1 MQEQGHSD
9 VCFYRSASACLV
21 KNTATVKGIL
31 HHSCLVS
38 CCSFLQSLERSGSE
52 RQELHCML
60 ALLVLWSGVEMDV
73 YIRES
78 LWPLEPYNDQK
89 LRVASAK
96 E

>member
-52 RQELHCML
+52 RQREAGAALHACS
-60 ALLVLWSGVEMDV
+60 ACVVEWSGDGCV
-73 YIRES
+73 YKGK
-78 LWPLEPYNDQK
+78 P
-89 LRVASAK
+89 VAFGAIQ
-96 E
+96 